1 MGDLPPA
8 VQLISNKR
16 SNILFALRLGEVQSF
31 ALNTSMI
38 YDSEK
43 LLLLAGPC
51 SLESLD
57 TCRPV
62 ADALAALQ
70 QQHPQLNILFK
81 GSFDKANRTS
91 ISSDRGTGL
100 DAGLEIFQTIKAE
113 YGFKTITDIHTPEQC
128 ATVGAVVD
136 AMQIPA
142 FLCRQTDLLVAAA
155 KTDCAIN
162 VKKGQFLS
170 PQEMTFVTNKLKEA
184 GANEIWQTERGTT
197 FGYQNLVVDMR
208 SFNIMAENGYPTIMD
223 ATHSVQLPGAAGGIS
238 GGQREFV
245 PALARAAL
253 AAGANGVFLET
264 HPNPEKAI
272 SDAASQVPLNELPAL
287 IESLLRVWQAVR

>member
-1 MGDLPPA
+1 M
-8 VQLISNKR
+8 I
-16 SNILFALRLGEVQSF
+16 
-31 ALNTSMI
+31 TMI
-38 YDSEK
+38 YDPSK

-62 ADALAALQ
+62 ADQLAKLQ
-70 QQHPQLNILFK
+70 AKHPELNILFK

-91 ISSDRGTGL
+91 ITSNRGTGI
-100 DAGLEIFQTIKAE
+100 DEGLEIFKTIQSE
-113 YGFKTITDIHTPEQC
+113 YGFKTITDIHLPDQC
-128 ATVGAVVD
+128 AKVGAVVD
-136 AMQIPA
+136 ALQIPA

-155 KTDCAIN
+155 ETGCAIN

-170 PQEMTFVTNKLKEA
+170 PYEMEFVTNKLEEA
-184 GANEIWQTERGTT
+184 GAKEIWQTDRGTT

-208 SFNIMAENGYPTIMD
+208 SFSIMAQNGHPTVID
-223 ATHSVQLPGAAGGIS
+223 ATHSVQLPGAAGGVS
-238 GGQREFV
+238 GGQREYV

-264 HPNPEKAI
+264 HPDPSKAI
-272 SDAASQVPLNELPAL
+272 SDAASQIPLEELPAL

>member
-1 MGDLPPA
+1 
-8 VQLISNKR
+8 
-16 SNILFALRLGEVQSF
+16 
-31 ALNTSMI
+31 MI
-38 YDSEK
+38 YDPEK

-62 ADALAALQ
+62 ADALASLQ
-70 QQHPQLNILFK
+70 EQHSELNILFK

-91 ISSDRGTGL
+91 IASKRGTGL
-100 DAGLEIFQTIKAE
+100 DAGMEIFQTIKAE
-113 YGFKTITDIHTPEQC
+113 YGFKTITDIHSPEQC
-128 ATVGAVVD
+128 VTVGAVVD
-136 AMQIPA
+136 ALQIPA

-155 KTDCAIN
+155 TSKCAIN

-170 PQEMTFVTNKLKEA
+170 PYEMEFVTNKLEEA
-184 GANEIWQTERGTT
+184 GAKEIWQTDRGTT

-208 SFNIMAENGYPTIMD
+208 SFSIMAGNGHPTIID
-223 ATHSVQLPGAAGGIS
+223 ATHSVQLPGAAGGMS

-245 PALARAAL
+245 APLARAAL

-264 HPNPEKAI
+264 HPDPASAI
-272 SDAASQVPLNELPAL
+272 SDAASQVPLGELPEL
-287 IESLLRVWQAVR
+287 VESLLRVWTAIR

>member
-1 MGDLPPA
+1 MAPDSATRLLILIPA
-8 VQLISNKR
+8 YTQPLM
-16 SNILFALRLGEVQSF
+16 L
-31 ALNTSMI
+31 
-38 YDSEK
+38 YDPSK

-51 SLESLD
+51 SLESLE

-62 ADALAALQ
+62 ADTLAALQ
-70 QQHPQLNILFK
+70 QKHPELNILFK

-91 ISSDRGTGL
+91 IHSDRGTGL
-100 DAGLEIFQTIKAE
+100 EAGLEIFKIIKAE
-113 YGFKTITDIHTPEQC
+113 YGFKTITDIHTPGQC
-128 ATVGAVVD
+128 AIVGAVVD

-170 PQEMTFVTNKLKEA
+170 PYEMQFVTNKLEET
-184 GANEIWQTERGTT
+184 GAKEIWQTDRGTT

-208 SFNIMAENGYPTIMD
+208 SFSIMAENGHPTIID
-223 ATHSVQLPGAAGGIS
+223 ATHSVQLPGLRGGIS

-245 PALARAAL
+245 PPLARAAL

-264 HPNPEKAI
+264 HPDPENAI
-272 SDAASQVPLNELPAL
+272 SDAASQVPLSELPAL
-287 IESLLRVWQAVR
+287 VESLLRVWKAVY

>member
-1 MGDLPPA
+1 MIHQPA
-8 VQLISNKR
+8 
-16 SNILFALRLGEVQSF
+16 
-31 ALNTSMI
+31 
-38 YDSEK
+38 K

-70 QQHPQLNILFK
+70 QKHPELNILFK

-91 ISSDRGTGL
+91 IHSDRGTGL
-100 DAGLEIFQTIKAE
+100 DAGLEIFRTIQTE
-113 YGFKTITDIHTPEQC
+113 YGFKTVTDIHLPEQC
-128 ATVGAVVD
+128 AAVGAVVD
-136 AMQIPA
+136 ALQIPA
-142 FLCRQTDLLVAAA
+142 FLCRQTDLLIAAA
-155 KTDCAIN
+155 ATGCTIN

-170 PQEMTFVTNKLKEA
+170 PYEMQFVTSKLEEA
-184 GANEIWQTERGTT
+184 GAREIWQTDRGTT

-208 SFNIMAENGYPTIMD
+208 SFSIMAANGHPTIID
-223 ATHSVQLPGAAGGIS
+223 ATHSVQLPGAAGGVS

-264 HPNPEKAI
+264 HPDPAKAI
-272 SDAASQVPLNELPAL
+272 SDAASQIPLEELPEL
-287 IESLLRVWQAVR
+287 VESLIRVWQAVN

>member
-1 MGDLPPA
+1 
-8 VQLISNKR
+8 
-16 SNILFALRLGEVQSF
+16 
-31 ALNTSMI
+31 MI

-43 LLLLAGPC
+43 LLLIVGPC

-57 TCRPV
+57 ICRPV
-62 ADALAALQ
+62 ADTLTELQ
-70 QQHPQLNILFK
+70 QKHPELNILFK

-91 ISSDRGTGL
+91 ITSNRGTGL
-100 DAGLEIFQTIKAE
+100 EAGLEIFKTIQAE
-113 YGFKTITDIHTPEQC
+113 YGFRTITDVHMPDQC
-128 ATVGAVVD
+128 AKVAKVVD
-136 AMQIPA
+136 ALQIPA

-155 KTDCAIN
+155 KTGRAVN

-170 PQEMTFVTNKLKEA
+170 PYEMAFVTKKLEQSDA
-184 GANEIWQTERGTT
+184 TEIWQTDRGTA

-208 SFNIMAENGYPTIMD
+208 SFSIMAKNEHPTIID
-223 ATHSVQLPGAAGGIS
+223 ATHSVQLPGASNGTS

-245 PALARAAL
+245 PQLARAAI

-272 SDAASQVPLNELPAL
+272 SDAATQIPLEELPAL
-287 IESLLRVWQAVR
+287 IESLLRIWKAVNLA